1 MNSSHSEG
9 AESAPA
15 EGRPGPVPPSSVR
28 AVTPGVAGI
37 RDRRV
42 QWWPGSA
49 GSGGT
54 DYVEARPRMRAGFA
68 AAGQLIGA
76 QALAGT
82 ADGLVDPGTATL
94 GIRIAKDDW
103 LVAFLV

>member
-1 MNSSHSEG
+1 
-9 AESAPA
+9 
-15 EGRPGPVPPSSVR
+15 
-28 AVTPGVAGI
+28 
-37 RDRRV
+37 
-42 QWWPGSA
+42 
-49 GSGGT
+49 
-54 DYVEARPRMRAGFA
+54 MRAGFA

-82 ADGLVDPGTATL
+82 ADRLVDPGTATL